1 MINEIISTRKFPPVL
16 LLFGAEDFLVEQDA
30 RKLYDAACAL
40 DATGMNS
47 DVLDGEQTS
56 LDAVLSI
63 ARSYPMM
70 SEQRVIWVRRAD
82 KMSAAK
88 GKKSA
93 DNLAQYL
100 AEPNTSTFLLLT
112 ASLPAADGLGARVTR
127 NAAAAGKKISA
138 LKYPFPLLIQK
149 ASWSEYPLL
158 KEPQAMQ
165 WLQRRAAD
173 DGLILPASAPEF
185 FLTRCGS
192 SLRDL
197 TMELEKL
204 RLYLGDRKQATEDDI
219 YAIVGS
225 SREFNVFELQRA
237 VGRAD
242 VIAATNI
249 ATAMMNSDS
258 QELPII
264 SMLTRFFVQLFRL
277 VDARSLTDQ
286 NAISAQT
293 GIPAW
298 TLNEHLGYVDKLGP
312 MRIERALH
320 LLRSSER
327 TIKSTSTPAM
337 VVVQTL
343 ITRILDSK

>member
-1 MINEIISTRKFPPVL
+1 MIHEIISTKKFPPVL

-30 RKLYDAACAL
+30 RKLYEAAAAL
-40 DATGMNS
+40 DATSMNC

-70 SEQRVIWVRRAD
+70 SEQRVIWVRRAE
-82 KMSAAK
+82 KMSASK

-100 AEPNTSTFLLLT
+100 SSPNATTFLLFT
-112 ASLPAADGLGARVTR
+112 ASLPTADGLGARITR
-127 NAAAAGKKISA
+127 NAAAANKKISS
-138 LKYPFPLLIQK
+138 LKYPFPLLMQK

-158 KEPQAMQ
+158 KEAQAMQ
-165 WLQRRAAD
+165 WVQRRAAD
-173 DGLILPASAPEF
+173 DGISLPGSAPEF
-185 FLTRCGS
+185 FITRCGT

-197 TMELEKL
+197 SMELEKL
-204 RLYLGDRKQATEDDI
+204 KLFLGDRNEATEDDV

-242 VIAATNI
+242 ATAAMNI
-249 ATAMMNSDS
+249 ATSMMNSDS

-264 SMLTRFFVQLFRL
+264 AMLTRFFLQLFRL
-277 VDARSLTDQ
+277 IDARGLTDQ
-286 NAISAQT
+286 SAISEQT
-293 GIPAW
+293 GIPTW
-298 TLNEHLGYVDKLGP
+298 TLNEHFGYVDKLGP
-312 MRIERALH
+312 ARIERALH